1 VSLAPPPPPDSPP
14 DSKRNPRR
22 DSAPELSEVERAI
35 SVLQGRHPEH
45 ERIRR
50 EDAEAKAVRA
60 AEHAAAHRVASRM
73 ELQRRLKLG
82 AVGAVVL
89 VALVVIAG
97 SVRKESKRTEALQHA
112 AEPFSSKGWTL
123 VETSSRGDPTKLDA
137 DVDAGCYIAAG
148 AKPGTLKLAYPGGF
162 IEGEGSVLTCL
173 CEPGKVTV
181 TSEKKAEG
189 LVLLKNEAASVG
201 GSRAFYFL
209 PVKVGALGYSDQ
221 GCAEASLD
229 AWIDAKKWLTLTPD
243 TKWLDAPERKPLKE
257 AGFTAAGSVRGDSP
271 FGIIEVPANTCML
284 LVDETGTDK
293 TSVRLKGGGQ
303 AISATGTSAWCTST
317 PTVAAVQHEARPGD
331 TAHELRILFAS
342 AARVG
347 GLWGVRDAAEKSNL
361 RIAEMTVP
369 PTDRDWIAKQLLV
382 ASAIPESLISV
393 GIEENKEARIAVL
406 SVETAGALVPDA
418 AEGVFSFC
426 DPPLNQSIASLCVF
440 SGPQRW
446 RIEGDKAAG
455 LARAKTPFW
464 LFGLQNVAEPAAMK
478 RETQMITLA
487 RALRR
492 DGFEPTTIE
501 AITETEKGAEVLG
514 RANEDAIVAVT
525 LAPADPWAIPLSDSP
540 DSTWSLDDDL
550 PRIVPIK
557 PLERVQVVAPAKIKL
572 PAKQLRRT
580 VVFRRHI

>member
-1 VSLAPPPPPDSPP
+1 
-14 DSKRNPRR
+14 
-22 DSAPELSEVERAI
+22 
-35 SVLQGRHPEH
+35 
-45 ERIRR
+45 
-50 EDAEAKAVRA
+50 
-60 AEHAAAHRVASRM
+60 M
-73 ELQRRLKLG
+73 ELRQRLKLG
-82 AVGAVVL
+82 AVGLVVL

-123 VETSSRGDPTKLDA
+123 IETSGRGDPTKLEA
-137 DVDAGCYIAAG
+137 DVDAGCYVAAS
-148 AKPGTLKLAYPGGF
+148 AKPGTLKLAYTGGF

-173 CEPGKVTV
+173 CDPGKVTV

-189 LVLLKNEAASVG
+189 LVLLKSEAATVG
-201 GSRAFYFL
+201 GSHAFYFL

-221 GCAEASLD
+221 ACAEASLD

-243 TKWLDAPERKPLKE
+243 PKWLDAPERKSLKDV
-257 AGFTAAGSVRGDSP
+257 GFTAAGSVRGDSP

-317 PTVAAVQHEARPGD
+317 ATVAAVQHEPRKGD
-331 TAHELRILFAS
+331 FELRILFAP

-347 GLWGVRDAAEKSNL
+347 GLWGVRDAAEKANL
-361 RIAEMTVP
+361 RISDMTVP
-369 PTDRDWIAKQLLV
+369 ATDRDWIAKQLLV

-464 LFGLQNVAEPAAMK
+464 LFGLQNVPEPAALK

-525 LAPADPWAIPLSDSP
+525 LAPADPWAIPLSESTDA
-540 DSTWSLDDDL
+540 TWSLDDDL

-557 PLERVQVVAPAKIKL
+557 PLERIQVVAPARIKL
-572 PAKQLRRT
+572 PPKQLRRT